1 MPEYFDRYINLAEDI
16 SIIEALR
23 ISQKELDQFEIEKWQ
38 KIGDKVYAEGKWT
51 IKQIIQHLI
60 DAERIFCYRAL
71 CIARG
76 EMVKLPSFDEVAY
89 AENAIVS
96 HRDLDDLIAEFKA
109 VKTATMS
116 LFQSFTDEMLLQS
129 GPSFSG
135 TYSVLAIGYI
145 LAGHQRWHFKIID
158 ERYTTLP

>member
-1 MPEYFDRYINLAEDI
+1 
-16 SIIEALR
+16 LR

-60 DAERIFCYRAL
+60 DTERIFCYRAL

-116 LFQSFTDEMLLQS
+116 LF
-129 GPSFSG
+129 
-135 TYSVLAIGYI
+135 
-145 LAGHQRWHFKIID
+145 
-158 ERYTTLP
+158 